1 MQDQKLMEYFKFD
14 EADVEANRNGQF
26 TDKQKAV
33 LIEENKNDNILRVIG
48 GIVLLVIIAV
58 VIYVCVSVFFQST
71 NMTGKFDTVFIGLIV
86 VLMLGLFAVRTFRH
100 AFAKFQVKLQRVE
113 GPVNIVKEER
123 SSTRTDGTTSHYY
136 VYEMHVGDGTFQVNS
151 DLAGIMMQGDTYAV
165 YYTQGSE
172 NDILS
177 AELISKAK

>member
-1 MQDQKLMEYFKFD
+1 VDDQKLMDYFKFD
-14 EADVEANRNGQF
+14 EADLQANRNGQF
-26 TDKQKAV
+26 STKQAAALSEDGKEDKKYA
-33 LIEENKNDNILRVIG
+33 LIG
-48 GIVLLVIIAV
+48 GITGLVVVVFGIGAIVAGLLFPKLLVGAFIGPFV
-58 VIYVCVSVFFQST
+58 VFFF
-71 NMTGKFDTVFIGLIV
+71 GIL
-86 VLMLGLFAVRTFRH
+86 AVKGFRG
-100 AFAKFQVKLQRVE
+100 AFTKFQVKLQKAE
-113 GPVNIVKEER
+113 GLVNIVKDER
-123 SSTRTDGTTSHYY
+123 TSRHGDGSHSTYY